1 MAKKKAKAKKA
12 PGKKKT
18 ASKKKAKVAAKVSYL
33 PKGFHTVVPYLC
45 VKDTAFALQF
55 YKNAFGAKEVMR
67 LEMPGN
73 KIGHAEFTIG
83 DSHLMISD
91 EAPHMGAMSAE
102 SMGGSPIKLNISVKN
117 VDKFVENALAHGAKI
132 VRPIMDQFYGMRSG
146 MVSDP
151 FGYSW
156 FVGTQT
162 EVLTP
167 KALQKRWAKMLAEMA
182 APEAKA

>member
-1 MAKKKAKAKKA
+1 MAKKRAKAKKA
-12 PGKKKT
+12 PNKKK
-18 ASKKKAKVAAKVSYL
+18 AAPKKKAKVAKVSYL

-45 VKDTAFALQF
+45 VKDTAMALEF
-55 YKNAFGAKEVMR
+55 YRKAFGAKEVMR

-91 EAPHMGAMSAE
+91 EAPQMGALSAE

-117 VDKFVENALAHGAKI
+117 VDKFVENALANGATI
-132 VRPIMDQFYGMRSG
+132 VRPVMDQFYGIRSG

-156 FVGTQT
+156 FIGTQI

-167 KALQKRWAKMLAEMA
+167 KQMQKRWARMLAEMA

>member
-12 PGKKKT
+12 PVKKKR
-18 ASKKKAKVAAKVSYL
+18 AKAAKVSHL

-45 VKDTAFALQF
+45 VKDTAFALEF
-55 YKNAFGAKEVMR
+55 YKKAFGAKEVMR

-91 EAPHMGAMSAE
+91 EAPHMGALSAE

-117 VDKFVENALAHGAKI
+117 VDTFVANALAHGAKV

-151 FGYSW
+151 FGYAW
-156 FVGTQT
+156 FVGTQI

>member
-1 MAKKKAKAKKA
+1 MAKKRAKAKKA
-12 PGKKKT
+12 PGKKKKAT
-18 ASKKKAKVAAKVSYL
+18 KKKAKAGAVSYL

-55 YKNAFGAKEVMR
+55 YKKAFGAKEVLR

-83 DSHLMISD
+83 DSHIMISD
-91 EAPHMGAMSAE
+91 EAPQMGALSAE
-102 SMGGSPIKLNISVKN
+102 TMGGSPVKLNISVKN
-117 VDKFVENALAHGAKI
+117 VDKFFANALAHGATV

-156 FVGTQT
+156 FIGTQT

-167 KALQKRWAKMLAEMA
+167 KQLQKRWARMLAEMA
-182 APEAKA
+182 ASQAKA